1 MSRTNETRHIKRRK
15 TCKCKCR
22 LDTSDYEHKQRWNND
37 KCKCK
42 SKELITEVVI
52 KDFFEILVTVSV
64 NVLIYVILESTQITN
79 IENAEKD

>member
-42 SKELITEVVI
+42 CKELITEVVI
-52 KDFFEILVTVSV
+52 QDFFEILVTVSV